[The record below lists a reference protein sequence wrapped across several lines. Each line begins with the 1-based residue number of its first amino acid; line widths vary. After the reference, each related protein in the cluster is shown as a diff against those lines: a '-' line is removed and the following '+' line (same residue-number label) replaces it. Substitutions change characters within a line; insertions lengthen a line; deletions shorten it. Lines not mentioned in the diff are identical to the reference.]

1 MARTMVDIDDQL
13 LAEAARVLGTTTKKD
28 TVNAALR
35 EVTARLR
42 RIEALREMQEM
53 AARGDIDLEF
63 IDDLHN
69 SEKAAVARAVERA
82 AQREAAREQ
91 REAGDERPE
100 PGAEQRD
107 AGRGGRAAG
116 RKRSERHAA

>member
-13 LAEAARVLGTTTKKD
+13 LAEAARVLGTKTKKD